1 MVQSSPLSTCGG
13 VISSCKS
20 IVCWGCSE
28 MVVWLSA
35 ALQCGLLVWQV
46 RVIVSFFVPVFLSV
60 M

>member
-1 MVQSSPLSTCGG
+1 M
-13 VISSCKS
+13 ISSCRV
-20 IVCWGCSE
+20 IVCLGKSE
-28 MVVWLSA
+28 IVVWLSS